1 MASSHSVKECED
13 GVTITPEL
21 VLKAYA
27 YGVFPMAKSRDDTD
41 VFWVQPKLRGVIPL
55 DDFHVSRSLKKTLRR
70 EVFRVTVDADFAG
83 VLEGCAESTEDR
95 ADTWINDHIMELFLQ
110 LHDAGL
116 AHSVETWLE
125 DREGQPFL
133 AGGLYGLAM
142 GGAFFGESMFSRAT
156 DASKVAL
163 AHLGAI
169 LKKGGF
175 TLLDTQFITDHLKT
189 FGAIEIPQ
197 KDYLAQLGAALAR
210 RGDFAG
216 PVSQLDLEALL
227 LSQRSTQTS

>member
-1 MASSHSVKECED
+1 
-13 GVTITPEL
+13 VTITPEL

-27 YGVFPMAKSRDDTD
+27 YGVFPMAKSREDTE

-55 DDFHVSRSLKKTLRR
+55 EKFHVSRSLRKTLRR
-70 EVFRVTVDADFAG
+70 GVFRVTVNADFAG
-83 VLEGCAESTEDR
+83 VLEGCAESAEGRT
-95 ADTWINDHIMELFLQ
+95 DTWINNHIMELFIQ
-110 LHDAGL
+110 LHEAGL
-116 AHSVETWLE
+116 AHSIETWLDDE
-125 DREGQPFL
+125 DGTPRL

-142 GGAFFGESMFSRAT
+142 GAAFFGESMFSRAT

-163 AHLGAI
+163 THLAAI

-210 RGDFAG
+210 RGEFEG
-216 PVSQLDLEALL
+216 PVSQPDLEALL
-227 LSQRSTQTS
+227 LSQRSTQIS